1 MSNQINSVYEAFKK
15 YIDTKIPL
23 TEQQNDRI
31 QSLSIVK
38 KLRKKQYLLQ
48 EGDTWKYHAFI
59 TKGCLRTYSVDE
71 KGLEHIIY
79 FGIEN
84 WWIGDKESLMLNQP
98 SRYNIDA
105 VEDSEVVLFSNSNFE
120 LICREVPP
128 FNDMVNAIMQR
139 SFVAS
144 QSRIQVAIS
153 YTAEEKYLNFL
164 NKYPGFATRIP
175 QSMIASYLGVTPET
189 LSRVRNLSAKK

>member
-1 MSNQINSVYEAFKK
+1 MISVFEIFRK
-15 YIDTKIPL
+15 YVEGKISL
-23 TEQQNDRI
+23 TEEQYGRL
-31 QSLSIVK
+31 QSLCIIK

-59 TKGCLRTYSVDE
+59 TKGCMRTYSIDQ

-84 WWIGDKESLMLNQP
+84 WWIGDKESLMFDQP
-98 SRYNIDA
+98 SKYNIDA
-105 VEDSEVVLFSNSNFE
+105 VEDSEVVLFADPNFNLACKE
-120 LICREVPP
+120 IPA
-128 FNDMVNAIMQR
+128 FNDMIDNILQR
-139 SFVAS
+139 SFAKS
-144 QSRIQVAIS
+144 QSRIQAAIS

-175 QSMIASYLGVTPET
+175 QSMIASYLGITPET
-189 LSRVRNLSAKK
+189 LSRVRSLSAKK

>member
-1 MSNQINSVYEAFKK
+1 VFEIFRK
-15 YIDTKIPL
+15 YIEGRISL
-23 TEQQNDRI
+23 TEEQFGRLQGLCI
-31 QSLSIVK
+31 IK

-59 TKGCLRTYSVDE
+59 TKGCMRTYSIDE

-84 WWIGDKESLMLNQP
+84 WWIGDKESLMFNQP
-98 SRYNIDA
+98 SKYNIDA
-105 VEDSEVVLFSNSNFE
+105 VEDSEVVLFTDPNFNLACKE
-120 LICREVPP
+120 IPA
-128 FNDMVNAIMQR
+128 FNDMINNILQR
-139 SFVAS
+139 SFANS
-144 QSRIQVAIS
+144 QSRIQAAIS

-164 NKYPGFATRIP
+164 SKYPGFATRIP
-175 QSMIASYLGVTPET
+175 QSMIASYLGITPET

>member
-1 MSNQINSVYEAFKK
+1 MFEIFRK
-15 YIDTKIPL
+15 YIEGRISL
-23 TEQQNDRI
+23 TEEQFGRLQGLCI
-31 QSLSIVK
+31 IK

-59 TKGCLRTYSVDE
+59 TKGCMRTYSIDE

-84 WWIGDKESLMLNQP
+84 WWIGDKESLMFNQP
-98 SRYNIDA
+98 SKYNIDA
-105 VEDSEVVLFSNSNFE
+105 VEDSEVVLFTDPNFNLACKE
-120 LICREVPP
+120 IPA
-128 FNDMVNAIMQR
+128 FNDMINNILQR
-139 SFVAS
+139 SFANS
-144 QSRIQVAIS
+144 QSRIQAAIS

-164 NKYPGFATRIP
+164 SKYPGFATRIP
-175 QSMIASYLGVTPET
+175 QSMIASYLGITPET

>member
-1 MSNQINSVYEAFKK
+1 MFEIFRK
-15 YIDTKIPL
+15 YIEGRISL
-23 TEQQNDRI
+23 TEEQFGRLQGLCI
-31 QSLSIVK
+31 IK

-59 TKGCLRTYSVDE
+59 TKGCMRTYSIDE

-84 WWIGDKESLMLNQP
+84 WWIGDKESLLFNQP
-98 SRYNIDA
+98 SKYNIDA
-105 VEDSEVVLFSNSNFE
+105 VEDSEVVLFTDPNFNLACKE
-120 LICREVPP
+120 IPA
-128 FNDMVNAIMQR
+128 FNDMINNILQR
-139 SFVAS
+139 SFANS
-144 QSRIQVAIS
+144 QSRIQAAIS

-164 NKYPGFATRIP
+164 SKYPGFATRIP
-175 QSMIASYLGVTPET
+175 QSMIASYLGITPET

>member
-1 MSNQINSVYEAFKK
+1 VFEIFRK
-15 YIDTKIPL
+15 YIEGRISL
-23 TEQQNDRI
+23 TEEQYGRLQALCI
-31 QSLSIVK
+31 IK

-59 TKGCLRTYSVDE
+59 TKGCMRTYSIDE

-84 WWIGDKESLMLNQP
+84 WWIGDKESLMFNQP
-98 SRYNIDA
+98 SKYNIDA
-105 VEDSEVVLFSNSNFE
+105 VEDSEVVLFTDSNFNLACKE
-120 LICREVPP
+120 IPA
-128 FNDMVNAIMQR
+128 FNDMINNILQR
-139 SFVAS
+139 SFANS
-144 QSRIQVAIS
+144 QSRIQAAIS

-175 QSMIASYLGVTPET
+175 QSMIASYLGITPET

>member
-1 MSNQINSVYEAFKK
+1 VFEVFRK
-15 YIDTKIPL
+15 YIESKVSL
-23 TEQQNDRI
+23 TEQQADRI

-84 WWIGDKESLMLNQP
+84 WWIGDKESLVLNQP
-98 SRYNIDA
+98 SKYNIDA
-105 VEDSEVVLFSNSNFE
+105 VEDSEVVIFTDSNFE
-120 LICREVPP
+120 LICKEVPP

-175 QSMIASYLGVTPET
+175 QSMIASYLGITPET

>member
-1 MSNQINSVYEAFKK
+1 MISVFEIFRK
-15 YIDTKIPL
+15 YVEGRISL
-23 TEQQNDRI
+23 TEEQYGRL
-31 QSLSIVK
+31 QSLCIIK

-59 TKGCLRTYSVDE
+59 TKGCMRTYSIDE

-84 WWIGDKESLMLNQP
+84 WWIGDKESLMFNQP
-98 SRYNIDA
+98 SKYNIDA
-105 VEDSEVVLFSNSNFE
+105 VEDSEVVLFTDPNFNLACKE
-120 LICREVPP
+120 IPA
-128 FNDMVNAIMQR
+128 FNDMINNILQR
-139 SFVAS
+139 SFAKS
-144 QSRIQVAIS
+144 QSRIRAAIS

-175 QSMIASYLGVTPET
+175 QSMIASYLGITPET
-189 LSRVRNLSAKK
+189 LSRVRSLSAKK

>member
-1 MSNQINSVYEAFKK
+1 MISVFEIFRK
-15 YIDTKIPL
+15 YVEGRISL
-23 TEQQNDRI
+23 TEEQYGRL
-31 QSLSIVK
+31 QSLCIIK

-59 TKGCLRTYSVDE
+59 TKGCMRTYSIDE

-84 WWIGDKESLMLNQP
+84 WWIGDKESLMFNQP
-98 SRYNIDA
+98 SKYNIDA
-105 VEDSEVVLFSNSNFE
+105 VEDSEVVLFTDPNFNLACKE
-120 LICREVPP
+120 IPA
-128 FNDMVNAIMQR
+128 FNDMINNILQR
-139 SFVAS
+139 SFAKS
-144 QSRIQVAIS
+144 QSRIQAAIS

-175 QSMIASYLGVTPET
+175 QSMIASYLGITPET
-189 LSRVRNLSAKK
+189 LSRVRSLSAKK

>member
-1 MSNQINSVYEAFKK
+1 MFEIFRK
-15 YIDTKIPL
+15 YVEGRISL
-23 TEQQNDRI
+23 TEEQYGRLE
-31 QSLSIVK
+31 SLCIIK

-59 TKGCLRTYSVDE
+59 AKGCMRTYSIDE

-84 WWIGDKESLMLNQP
+84 WWIGDKESLMYNQP
-98 SRYNIDA
+98 SKYNIDA
-105 VEDSEVVLFSNSNFE
+105 VEDSEVVLFTDANFNLACKE
-120 LICREVPP
+120 IPA
-128 FNDMVNAIMQR
+128 FNDMINNILQK
-139 SFVAS
+139 SFAKS
-144 QSRIQVAIS
+144 QSRLQAAIS

-175 QSMIASYLGVTPET
+175 QSMIASYLGITPET
-189 LSRVRNLSAKK
+189 LSRVRSLSAKK

>member
-1 MSNQINSVYEAFKK
+1 MFEIFRK
-15 YIDTKIPL
+15 YIEGRISL
-23 TEQQNDRI
+23 TEEQYGRLQTLCVI
-31 QSLSIVK
+31 K

-59 TKGCLRTYSVDE
+59 TKGCMRTYSIDE

-84 WWIGDKESLMLNQP
+84 WWIGDKESLMFNQ
-98 SRYNIDA
+98 SSKYNIDA
-105 VEDSEVVLFSNSNFE
+105 VEDSEVVLFTDPNFNLACKE
-120 LICREVPP
+120 IPA
-128 FNDMVNAIMQR
+128 FNDMINNILQR
-139 SFVAS
+139 SFANS
-144 QSRIQVAIS
+144 QSRIQAAIS

-175 QSMIASYLGVTPET
+175 QSMIASYLGITPET
-189 LSRVRNLSAKK
+189 LSRVRSLSAKK

>member
-1 MSNQINSVYEAFKK
+1 VFEIFRK
-15 YIDTKIPL
+15 YIEGRISL
-23 TEQQNDRI
+23 TEEQYGRLQTLCVI
-31 QSLSIVK
+31 K

-59 TKGCLRTYSVDE
+59 TKGCMRTYSIDE

-84 WWIGDKESLMLNQP
+84 WWIGDKESLMFNQ
-98 SRYNIDA
+98 SSKYNIDA
-105 VEDSEVVLFSNSNFE
+105 VEDSEVVLFTDPNFNLACKE
-120 LICREVPP
+120 IPA
-128 FNDMVNAIMQR
+128 FNDMINNILQR
-139 SFVAS
+139 SFANS
-144 QSRIQVAIS
+144 QSRIQAAIS

-175 QSMIASYLGVTPET
+175 QSMIASYLGITPET
-189 LSRVRNLSAKK
+189 LSRVRSLSAKK

>member
-1 MSNQINSVYEAFKK
+1 MYEVFKK
-15 YIDTKIPL
+15 YLDNKISL
-23 TEQQNDRI
+23 TEPQAERI
-31 QSLSIVK
+31 RSLCIIK

-59 TKGCLRTYSVDE
+59 TKGCMRTYSIDE

-84 WWIGDKESLMLNQP
+84 WWIGDKESLMFNQP
-98 SRYNIDA
+98 SKYNIDA
-105 VEDSEVVLFSNSNFE
+105 VEDSEVVLFTDANFNLACKE
-120 LICREVPP
+120 IPA
-128 FNDMVNAIMQR
+128 FNDMINNILQR
-139 SFVAS
+139 SFAKS
-144 QSRIQVAIS
+144 QSRLQAAIS

-175 QSMIASYLGVTPET
+175 QSMIASYLGITPET
-189 LSRVRNLSAKK
+189 LSRVRSLSAKK

>member
-1 MSNQINSVYEAFKK
+1 MFEVFKK
-15 YIDTKIPL
+15 YLDNKISL
-23 TEQQNDRI
+23 TDQESDRI
-31 QSLSIVK
+31 KSLSIIK

-59 TKGCLRTYSVDE
+59 TAGCMRTYSVDE

-84 WWIGDKESLMLNQP
+84 WWIGDKESLMFNQP
-98 SRYNIDA
+98 SKYNIDA
-105 VEDSEVVLFSNSNFE
+105 VEDSEVVLFTNSNFE
-120 LICREVPP
+120 LICKEIPA
-128 FNDMVNAIMQR
+128 FSDLMNAIMQR

-144 QSRIQVAIS
+144 QSRIQATIS

-164 NKYPGFATRIP
+164 NKYPGFAMRIP
-175 QSMIASYLGVTPET
+175 QSMIASYLGITPET